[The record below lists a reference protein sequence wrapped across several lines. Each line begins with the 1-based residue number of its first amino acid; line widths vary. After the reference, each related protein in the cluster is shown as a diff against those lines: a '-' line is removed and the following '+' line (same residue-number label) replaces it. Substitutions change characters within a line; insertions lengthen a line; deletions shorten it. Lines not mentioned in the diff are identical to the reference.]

1 MNTIWTVVIV
11 VIAVVVVLAA
21 GYAVWTAQRRSRLRS
36 RFGPEY
42 DRLVEER
49 GNRRDAEREL
59 TERQQR
65 VDHMDIR
72 PLDPAARDRY
82 REEWSA
88 VQERFVDTP
97 EDALADADRLVRQ
110 VMTDR
115 GYEAGGYE
123 ERVATLSVEHA
134 RTLEHYR
141 SAHEI
146 SGRAAGKEASTEE
159 LRQAMVHYRALFE
172 DLLDG
177 HGPNGSAPA
186 SEPATES
193 AADEPR
199 PATDADADVNADATA
214 DADAVREPEHAEP
227 VAAPWTKAAKD
238 QRRTPD
244 VPESDRGDE
253 AR

>member
-21 GYAVWTAQRRSRLRS
+21 GYAIWTAQRRSRLRS

-42 DRLVEER
+42 DRLVQER

-59 TERQQR
+59 TEREQR
-65 VDHMDIR
+65 VHHMDIR
-72 PLDPAARDRY
+72 PLDPAARDTY
-82 REEWSA
+82 RQEWSA

-110 VMTDR
+110 VMSDR

-123 ERVATLSVEHA
+123 ERVATLSVEHG

-141 SAHEI
+141 NAHDI
-146 SGRAAGKEASTEE
+146 SNRAAAKEASTEE

-177 HGPNGSAPA
+177 HGNGGTSRT
-186 SEPATES
+186 SETRTEETAES
-193 AADEPR
+193 R
-199 PATDADADVNADATA
+199 PATDPDAGAETA
-214 DADAVREPEHAEP
+214 DESEHAEP
-227 VAAPWTKAAKD
+227 VAAPWTQAAKD

-244 VPESDRGDE
+244 VPESERGE
-253 AR
+253 GPR